1 VRDTEFVAERL
12 RLQPPWVVKDAKFD
26 SKRQRVDVSLEWA
39 GPGICPFCNQVAPK
53 HDHRERVWRDLDLCA
68 DQLFLYARVPR
79 INCPKHGIHFV
90 LVPWATERSEFTDR
104 FECLTILSLKEMSL
118 TAVSRRLQISWD
130 LIDGIMQ
137 RAVKRGMQRR
147 GEIHFRLIGI
157 DEKAFKKGHKY
168 FTIVS
173 NLETGTV
180 IWVGEDRTK
189 AAINRFWQS
198 LTQEQINGIEGVA
211 MDMWQPYFEATIA
224 HLPDAAKKI
233 VFDRFHIT
241 SYLTKAVDQVRRST
255 VRELGRDAGALK
267 GTKYD
272 WLRDTSSM
280 DRTEKRNFAKLR
292 QQYTVLGR
300 AWAIKE
306 QFVHFWEYKQEGA
319 ARRFFDQW
327 YYWATHSQISP
338 IIVAAKTI
346 KRHFTNILTYLKLGI
361 TNAAAEGLNSKIQ
374 WIKYQARGFRS
385 KERFQRAIMFHF
397 GGLELLPSDSNPE
410 RLFSEN

>member
-1 VRDTEFVAERL
+1 MRDTEFVAERL

-26 SKRQRVDVSLEWA
+26 PKRQRVDVTLEWV
-39 GPGICPFCNQVAPK
+39 GPGICPLCSQVAPK
-53 HDHRERVWRDLDLCA
+53 HDHRERVWRDLDLCS

-79 INCPKHGIHFV
+79 IDCPAHGRLSV
-90 LVPWATERSEFTDR
+90 LVPWATGRSEFTDR
-104 FECLTILSLKEMSL
+104 FEHLAILLLKEMSL
-118 TAVSRRLQISWD
+118 MAVFRRLQISWD
-130 LIDGIMQ
+130 LFDGIMQ
-137 RAVKRGMQRR
+137 RAVNRGMERR
-147 GEIHFRLIGI
+147 GEVLFRLIGI
-157 DEKAFKKGHKY
+157 DEKAFKKGHEY

-189 AAINRFWQS
+189 AAINRFWKS
-198 LTQEQINGIEGVA
+198 LTKKQIDGIEGVA
-211 MDMWQPYFEATIA
+211 MDMWQPYFDAAIA

-233 VFDRFHIT
+233 VFDRFHVV
-241 SYLTKAVDQVRRST
+241 SYLTKGVDQVRRNT
-255 VRELGRDAGALK
+255 VRELGRDAAALK

-280 DRTEKRNFAKLR
+280 DPTEKRNFDELR

-306 QFVHFWEYKQEGA
+306 QFSHFWEFKEEGA
-319 ARRFFDQW
+319 ARRFFDHW
-327 YYWATHSQISP
+327 YYWATHSQIPP
-338 IIVAAKTI
+338 IIAAAKTI
-346 KRHFTNILTYLKLGI
+346 KRHFANILTYLKLRI

-397 GGLELLPSDSNPE
+397 GGLDLFPSGSNPE
-410 RLFSEN
+410 LLFDN